1 MKFIAIVLLSLAALR
16 VLYLIR
22 HSVAD
27 AIGNVL
33 LFPFVLAD
41 DIRRNG
47 REVLKTLFGWGVAI
61 GVLSIIIT
69 VFQIS
74 F

>member
-1 MKFIAIVLLSLAALR
+1 MTYVMIALFSLAALR

-22 HSVAD
+22 HSVMD
-27 AIGNVL
+27 GIGHVIM
-33 LFPFVLAD
+33 FPFTLAD

-47 REVLKTLFGWGVAI
+47 RDVLKAI
-61 GVLSIIIT
+61 GKWTVGIGILFLIIT